1 MNESANEPD
10 PRRESLRA
18 EDIMTVR
25 EVADFLKVSP
35 QSVYNYAKR
44 GVLPSRKLG
53 NHLVFLRPQLEDFLW
68 GDSVG
73 C

>member
-1 MNESANEPD
+1 MNESTSEPA

-35 QSVYNYAKR
+35 QSVYSYAKNGTLR
-44 GVLPSRKLG
+44 SRKLG
-53 NHLVFLRPQLEDFLW
+53 SHLVFLRPQLEDFLW
-68 GDSVG
+68 GETTD
-73 C
+73 